1 MSGFLYMLV
10 MGAVGINHLVWLQ
23 PPYETDQ
30 ETQAMISHMKHLR
43 NVENRP
49 DNNSETQWFI

>member
-23 PPYETDQ
+23 PPYKIDQ